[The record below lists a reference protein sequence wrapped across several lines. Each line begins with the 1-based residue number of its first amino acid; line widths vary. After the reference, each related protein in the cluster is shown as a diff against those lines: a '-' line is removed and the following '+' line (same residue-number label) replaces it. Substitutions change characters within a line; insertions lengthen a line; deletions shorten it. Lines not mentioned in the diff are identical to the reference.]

1 MCCFSKHCTGAF
13 PSARRAYYWG
23 STCLVMSK
31 TSILFPSARRAR
43 RPPHHRLDAH
53 RSAPW
58 TARAPPR
65 RGPLCHRL
73 EGCAAL
79 PHCRCSLRA
88 LFPARL
94 MPAAATAGCSATASP
109 AWLLKL
115 AGCSALSPI
124 YRPPLPPCT
133 PSAEALLIHGL
144 PLLHMIC
151 CCSR

>member
-65 RGPLCHRL
+65 RGPMCHRL

-88 LFPARL
+88 LFPCPPDAGRRHCWVLRDCVTGLAPQARRML
-94 MPAAATAGCSATASP
+94 RPVPNLPASSAS
-109 AWLLKL
+109 
-115 AGCSALSPI
+115 
-124 YRPPLPPCT
+124 
-133 PSAEALLIHGL
+133 
-144 PLLHMIC
+144 LHSI
-151 CCSR
+151 S